1 MQSRRGDD
9 NCLPPWTSVLV
20 VVAHPDD
27 ESFGLG
33 GIIAAFVDAGADVA
47 VLCLTRGE
55 TSTVSDVA
63 GDLAAIRAAELAG
76 AAQVL
81 GVSTVRLMDYPDG
94 GLAGIGLTQ
103 LSDHVVSLARQ
114 FGTEG
119 LLVFDSNGITGHPDH
134 VRATAAAVFAAPL
147 VGIDVL
153 AWTLSQ
159 DVAHA
164 LRAEVGAELRGRPAT
179 EIDIVID
186 VDRTLQVA
194 AVGRHPSQVAPGS
207 ALWRRLEL
215 QESRECL
222 RWLVHSPAAAVY

>member
-1 MQSRRGDD
+1 MRSRSDDQRG
-9 NCLPPWTSVLV
+9 LPHWASVLV

-33 GIIAAFVDAGADVA
+33 GIIAAFVDAGADV
-47 VLCLTRGE
+47 VVFCLTRGE
-55 TSTVSDVA
+55 ASTVRDVE
-63 GDLAAIRAAELAG
+63 GDLASIRAGELAD
-76 AAQVL
+76 AARVL

-94 GLAGIGLTQ
+94 RLAGVGLTQ
-103 LSDHVVSLARQ
+103 LSDHVVGLARE

-134 VRATAAAVFAAPL
+134 MRATAAAVFAAPL

-153 AWTLSQ
+153 AWALPQ
-159 DVAHA
+159 DVAHT
-164 LRAEVGAELRGRPAT
+164 LTAEVGAVFRGRPPA
-179 EIDIVID
+179 EIDVTID
-186 VDRTLQVA
+186 VDRTRQME
-194 AVGRHPSQVAPGS
+194 AVGRHPSQVTPGS

-222 RWLVHSPAAAVY
+222 RWLVHSTAGATY